1 MEVKLCIAKEAR
13 RKSNIEALEIKYGGI
28 GMTLKEILEAGG
40 GILFVVLTLV
50 QVAPIK
56 VNPWTVLGRSI
67 GRVLNKEVMDK
78 IEEGN
83 AKNARYRI
91 IRFNDEVKHD
101 VKHTEEHF
109 DQIIED
115 IDTDGGIDAAGIGL
129 AVQRL
134 GGTHQNRLVQIQHPG
149 LIGHQRLIGA
159 AVDLHIVWVGLVGL
173 LPIGNGG
180 KHAGVA
186 DLIGGVHLIDDHQ
199 SLVPLLLVE

>member
-115 IDTDGGIDAAGIGL
+115 IDTYENYCSDHPHFPNGK
-129 AVQRL
+129 AVHSISNIRKIYDNCSDEHSFL
-134 GGTHQNRLVQIQHPG
+134 
-149 LIGHQRLIGA
+149 
-159 AVDLHIVWVGLVGL
+159 
-173 LPIGNGG
+173 
-180 KHAGVA
+180 
-186 DLIGGVHLIDDHQ
+186 
-199 SLVPLLLVE
+199 

>member
-1 MEVKLCIAKEAR
+1 
-13 RKSNIEALEIKYGGI
+13 
-28 GMTLKEILEAGG
+28 MTLKEILEAGG

-109 DQIIED
+109 EQIIED
-115 IDTDGGIDAAGIGL
+115 IDTYENYCSDHPHFPNGK
-129 AVQRL
+129 AVHSISNIKKIYDKCSDEHSFL
-134 GGTHQNRLVQIQHPG
+134 
-149 LIGHQRLIGA
+149 
-159 AVDLHIVWVGLVGL
+159 
-173 LPIGNGG
+173 
-180 KHAGVA
+180 
-186 DLIGGVHLIDDHQ
+186 
-199 SLVPLLLVE
+199 

>member
-1 MEVKLCIAKEAR
+1 M
-13 RKSNIEALEIKYGGI
+13 
-28 GMTLKEILEAGG
+28 EAGG

-56 VNPWTVLGRSI
+56 VNPWTALGRSI

-115 IDTDGGIDAAGIGL
+115 IDTYENYCSDHPHFPNGK
-129 AVQRL
+129 AVHSIANIRKIYDKCSDEHSFL
-134 GGTHQNRLVQIQHPG
+134 
-149 LIGHQRLIGA
+149 
-159 AVDLHIVWVGLVGL
+159 
-173 LPIGNGG
+173 
-180 KHAGVA
+180 
-186 DLIGGVHLIDDHQ
+186 
-199 SLVPLLLVE
+199 